1 MKAPD
6 AGGQAERRTAAGG
19 VSPGPLNLI
28 HRNNCSN
35 PMPMRVSSGF
45 DLSKLTLLQFHLLD
59 KLSGFFEVDISPAHG
74 LYGAELDSWLIAA
87 EDRLFEDLMK
97 GGDVGK
103 T

>member
-1 MKAPD
+1 MTAPED
-6 AGGQAERRTAAGG
+6 GGQAERRTASGGG
-19 VSPGPLNLI
+19 VAQPLNLI
-28 HRNNCSN
+28 HRNNCST
-35 PMPMRVSSGF
+35 PVSMRVSGGF

-97 GGDVGK
+97 GGDFGK
-103 T
+103 K

>member
-1 MKAPD
+1 M
-6 AGGQAERRTAAGG
+6 AGASTAGAQRWATRG
-19 VSPGPLNLI
+19 GPLNLI
-28 HRNNCSN
+28 HRNNCSK
-35 PMPMRVSSGF
+35 PASMRVSAGF
-45 DLSKLTLLQFHLLD
+45 DLSKLTPLQFHLLD

-74 LYGAELDSWLIAA
+74 LYGFELDSWLSAA